1 MQFLLS
7 SQYVVPEEDYE
18 VLSSR
23 EVVGDITHTSLCV
36 HNFCYFSSDTLKKNT
51 L

>member
-23 EVVGDITHTSLCV
+23 EVVGDITHISLYV
-36 HNFCYFSSDTLKKNT
+36 HNFCYFGSDT
-51 L
+51 